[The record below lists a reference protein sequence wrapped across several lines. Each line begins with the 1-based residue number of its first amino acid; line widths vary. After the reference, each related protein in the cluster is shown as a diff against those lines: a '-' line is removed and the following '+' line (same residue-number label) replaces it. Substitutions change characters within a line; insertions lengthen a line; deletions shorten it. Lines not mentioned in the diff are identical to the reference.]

1 MNNSLEISF
10 EIRKKFLN
18 FFKKKN
24 HLELPSS
31 PLIPKDDPSL
41 LFTNSGMVQFKNL
54 FTGQVK
60 PTTENII
67 TIQKCLRA
75 GGKHNDLENV
85 GLTPRHHTF
94 FEMLGNFSFGGYF
107 KSEAIEFAWNFL
119 VDELDIPKNKLF
131 ITYHKNDNESQ
142 KIWKKISGFSDDKI
156 ISIDNNDNFWAMG
169 ELGPCGYC
177 SEIFFDNGGTL
188 TGGLP
193 GTVNQDG
200 ERYVEIWNLVFMEFL
215 KTEKELKTL
224 STKCVDTGMGLERIT
239 AVLSD
244 KSNNYETD
252 LFRFVFSEI
261 EKIFNIKL
269 NKNNLIQFRIISDH
283 IKAICMLMS
292 EGILP
297 SNEGRGYVLR
307 RIIRR
312 AIIQVNKIK
321 PGEMLLYKIVDKV
334 VEKYSKIYFELDK
347 ALNFIQE
354 NLKNEEEKF
363 LETLDTGLSLLK
375 KEISELKN
383 NNFPSDVA
391 FKLYDTFG
399 FPIDVTKNIL
409 VEKNI
414 NLDLEKYDQIVKD
427 SKIKQKSTWVGNK
440 VNQSDAVFLNL
451 RNKLKPTNFLGY
463 KKSSITSRLG
473 CIIHD
478 GKLKKKISLKE
489 DDIILIFDDTSFYA
503 ESGGQVGDKGKVVN
517 MKGDYVCDVTDTK
530 KVDGE
535 IFLHLIKS
543 SSQSIQISVGDKF
556 ELLIDEERRN
566 KIKKNHSATHLLHE
580 SLRKTLGDHV
590 SQKGSL
596 VNDKKLRFDF
606 SYSRPVTNDQIE
618 KIEELVNKTIQ
629 SNLLKDEKYLPVKD
643 ALKNGAIAL
652 FGEKYPDKVR
662 VISFLT
668 KDKENIINSSELCG
682 GIHVDSTGQIGS
694 FKILSDTSVSSG
706 TRRIEAVT
714 GNEAHKYVSGKIKL
728 LDDLKY
734 ILKATDV
741 NIKDKVI
748 NLQSDLNRL
757 RKESGLKKV
766 AYSKENII
774 ELKKVLLYFDL
785 IEINPRELKN
795 ISDLIKK
802 SFPSGIIILMTEK
815 NKKLSIVTSV
825 TKDLVEN
832 YNALEV
838 LKKLTSYLGGKGGG
852 GREDLAQ
859 GGAPHSKSLKEI
871 KNFLIDLI

>member
-1 MNNSLEISF
+1 MNNSSEISF

-18 FFKKKN
+18 FFKKKS
-24 HLELPSS
+24 HSELPSS

-54 FTGQVK
+54 ITGQVK
-60 PTTENII
+60 PTKENIV
-67 TIQKCLRA
+67 TVQKCLRA

-119 VDELDIPKNKLF
+119 VDELEIPKNKLF
-131 ITYHKNDNESQ
+131 ITHHKNDNHSQ

-156 ISIDNNDNFWAMG
+156 ISIDNDDNFWAMG

-177 SEIFFDNGGTL
+177 SEIFFDNGETL
-188 TGGLP
+188 AGGLP
-193 GTVNQDG
+193 GTINQDG

-215 KTEKELKTL
+215 KTDKELQSL

-239 AVLSD
+239 AVLSG

-261 EKIFNIKL
+261 EKIFKIEL
-269 NKNNLIQFRIISDH
+269 NKGNLTQFRIISDH

-312 AIIQVNKIK
+312 AIIQANKIK
-321 PGEMLLYKIVDKV
+321 PGEMLLYKIADKV
-334 VEKYSKIYFELDK
+334 VEKYSKIYFELEK
-347 ALNFIQE
+347 AINFIRE
-354 NLKNEEEKF
+354 NLKNEEKKF
-363 LETLDTGLSLLK
+363 LETLDTGLSLLE
-375 KEISELKN
+375 KEISELKS

-391 FKLYDTFG
+391 FKLYDTYG

-414 NLDLEKYDQIVKD
+414 NLDLKEYQQIVEENRV
-427 SKIKQKSTWVGNK
+427 KQKSTWVGNK
-440 VNQSDAVFLNL
+440 VNQLDVVFLNL
-451 RNKLKPTNFLGY
+451 KNKLKPTNFLGY
-463 KKSSITSRLG
+463 QTSSTTSELE
-473 CIIHD
+473 CIIHN
-478 GKLKKKISLKE
+478 GKLKKKISSKE
-489 DDIILIFDDTSFYA
+489 DDIFLIFNDTSFYA
-503 ESGGQVGDKGKVVN
+503 ESGGQVGDKGKIVN
-517 MKGDYVCDVTDTK
+517 MNEEYVCDVIDTK
-530 KVDGE
+530 KVDGG

-543 SSQSIQISVGDKF
+543 SSQFIELSVGENFK
-556 ELLIDEERRN
+556 LLVDEERRN
-566 KIKKNHSATHLLHE
+566 RIRNNHSATHLLHE

-606 SYSRPVTNDQIE
+606 SYSRPVTNDQIRN
-618 KIEELVNKTIQ
+618 IEELVNKTIQ

-652 FGEKYPDKVR
+652 FGEKYPEKVR

-668 KDKENIINSSELCG
+668 KDKENILNSSELCG

-694 FKILSDTSVSSG
+694 FKILSDTSISSG
-706 TRRIEAVT
+706 TRRIEALT
-714 GNEAHKYVSGKIKL
+714 GVEADKYVYDKIKL
-728 LDDLKY
+728 FDDVKY
-734 ILKATDV
+734 LLKATDV
-741 NIKDKVI
+741 NIKDKI
-748 NLQSDLNRL
+748 ITLQSDLNRL
-757 RKESGLKKV
+757 KKESDIKKV
-766 AYSKENII
+766 TYSTENII
-774 ELKKVLLYFDL
+774 ESKNISLYIDL
-785 IEINPRELKN
+785 IEVNPKELKN
-795 ISDLIKK
+795 ISNLIKK
-802 SFPSGIIILMTEK
+802 KISSGIIILMKEK
-815 NKKLSIVTSV
+815 NKKLSIVVSV
-825 TKDLVEN
+825 TKDLFEN
-832 YNALEV
+832 YDALKI
-838 LKKLTSYLGGKGGG
+838 LKKLTTFLGGKGGG

-859 GGAPHSKSLKEI
+859 GGAPHSKDLKEI
-871 KNFLIDLI
+871 KNFLTGLI